1 MFDRRVAERHRIDEN
16 GSIALDEHTKVACMI
31 YDRSETGVRL
41 TMLDTALVPET
52 FVLDMHGL
60 EGFRVCVAAWRT
72 TEEIGARF
80 DAPERKRS
88 IMR

>member
-1 MFDRRVAERHRIDEN
+1 MFDRRVAERHRVDEN

-41 TMLDTALVPET
+41 TMLDTTLVPET
-52 FVLDMHGL
+52 FVLDTYSL
-60 EGFRVCVAAWRT
+60 EGSRVCVAAWRT

-80 DAPERKRS
+80 EPAERKRS
-88 IMR
+88 ILR